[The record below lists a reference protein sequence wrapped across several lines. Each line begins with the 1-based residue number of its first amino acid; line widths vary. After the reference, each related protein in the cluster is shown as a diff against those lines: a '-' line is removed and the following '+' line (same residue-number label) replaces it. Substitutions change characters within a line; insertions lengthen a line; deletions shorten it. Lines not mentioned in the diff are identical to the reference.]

1 MTRHKKELMECA
13 RMLKLGNLTEHLE
26 ELLHQAQEKQLTY
39 PEFLLACL
47 REEVRTRENRK
58 YLCRLKA
65 AGLPARHDLDR
76 YDLPGRKESTPESC
90 ANCASWYGWDRHTTC
105 FWQAVP
111 EQERPI
117 LPPDLSMRR

>member
-26 ELLHQAQEKQLTY
+26 ELLHQA
-39 PEFLLACL
+39 
-47 REEVRTRENRK
+47 RG
-58 YLCRLKA
+58 KA
-65 AGLPARHDLDR
+65 ADLSGVSTRLPQGGGPDRGEPEIFVSFESGGLPARHDLDR
-76 YDLPGRKESTPESC
+76 YDFTGRKESTPESC

>member
-47 REEVRTRENRK
+47 REEVRTRK
-58 YLCRLKA
+58 
-65 AGLPARHDLDR
+65 DLYR
-76 YDLPGRKESTPESC
+76 R
-90 ANCASWYGWDRHTTC
+90 
-105 FWQAVP
+105 QACP
-111 EQERPI
+111 
-117 LPPDLSMRR
+117 

>member
-1 MTRHKKELMECA
+1 MECA

-65 AGLPARHDLDR
+65 AGLPQGMTWTVDFTD
-76 YDLPGRKESTPESC
+76 GRNRLRKLRELRELVWVGQ
-90 ANCASWYGWDRHTTC
+90 AYNLLL
-105 FWQAVP
+105 QAVP

>member
-47 REEVRTRENRK
+47 KIGRASCRERVSS
-58 YLCRLKA
+58 
-65 AGLPARHDLDR
+65 P
-76 YDLPGRKESTPESC
+76 
-90 ANCASWYGWDRHTTC
+90 
-105 FWQAVP
+105 V
-111 EQERPI
+111 
-117 LPPDLSMRR
+117 

>member
-1 MTRHKKELMECA
+1 MECA
-13 RMLKLGNLTEHLE
+13 RMLKLGNLAEHLE

-39 PEFLLACL
+39 LEFLLACL

-76 YDLPGRKESTPESC
+76 YDFTRRKESTPESC

>member
-13 RMLKLGNLTEHLE
+13 RMLKLGNLAEHLE

-76 YDLPGRKESTPESC
+76 YDFTRTEGIDSRKLRELRRAGMGGTGIQPASGRRFRNRKDLYC
-90 ANCASWYGWDRHTTC
+90 RRTC
-105 FWQAVP
+105 P
-111 EQERPI
+111 
-117 LPPDLSMRR
+117 

>member
-47 REEVRTRENRK
+47 REEIRNRK
-58 YLCRLKA
+58 DLHVTKNSETDAA
-65 AGLPARHDLDR
+65 AGQEQSARAYL
-76 YDLPGRKESTPESC
+76 
-90 ANCASWYGWDRHTTC
+90 
-105 FWQAVP
+105 
-111 EQERPI
+111 
-117 LPPDLSMRR
+117 

>member
-1 MTRHKKELMECA
+1 MECA

-47 REEVRTRENRK
+47 RGGAPDQGEPEIFVPFE
-58 YLCRLKA
+58 A
-65 AGLPARHDLDR
+65 AGFLQGMIWTVTT
-76 YDLPGRKESTPESC
+76 LPGRKESTPESC